1 MYYYHAV
8 DVVVVLELKRNSIT
22 NGKRQN
28 ADPMSMTTFVDLVHG
43 LPLWTT
49 DHSSGPLSWTTCET
63 PDFGGLNS

>member
-22 NGKRQN
+22 GNDKTRT
-28 ADPMSMTTFVDLVHG
+28 PCPWTTFVDLVHG